1 VRWVSSSDAARILR
15 SVLARSLLLA
25 LSLPLAAFAQ
35 EPAIPVAGSGP
46 MVDVP
51 ALTPVLV
58 RIDDTI
64 SSNKN
69 KPGDR
74 FGISVAEDVR
84 VDNTVVIPAGSAGEG
99 EVIHAAKSG
108 AGGKAGE
115 LILAARYVRV
125 GDVVVRLRSFIIGV
139 VGKDHSADALATSF
153 IAGPF
158 AMFVH
163 GGVVTVPRD
172 TRGIAKTASQFQL
185 PAAAAS
191 VPAPSPTVETEE
203 GVKNESKPD

>member
-1 VRWVSSSDAARILR
+1 M
-15 SVLARSLLLA
+15 LLA
-25 LSLPLAAFAQ
+25 LSLPLAALAQ
-35 EPAIPVAGSGP
+35 EAASPVAGPGT
-46 MVDVP
+46 MVDIP
-51 ALTPVLV
+51 ALTPVIV
-58 RIDDTI
+58 RIDEMI

-74 FGISVAEDVR
+74 FRISVAEDVR
-84 VDNTVVIPAGSAGEG
+84 VDNAVVIPAGSAGEG

-115 LILAARYVRV
+115 LILAARFVRV

-172 TRGIAKTASQFQL
+172 TQGLAKTASPLQL
-185 PAAAAS
+185 
-191 VPAPSPTVETEE
+191 PTVETKE
-203 GVKNESKPD
+203 GEKNESKPD